1 LAKDGADRREKK
13 SVVSKILFI
22 ASLQDASKMFGLI
35 DETSRGLKRCDL
47 LYHIKD
53 SEGLELDSGVAFAPT
68 MPASF
73 FNEIIRIDTGMFW
86 EGHPSTVLPRK
97 VPLEDYS
104 HHVSVSVIPNV
115 L

>member
-1 LAKDGADRREKK
+1 
-13 SVVSKILFI
+13 VSKILFI
-22 ASLQDASKMFGLI
+22 ESLQDASKKFGLI
-35 DETSRGLKRCDL
+35 DETSGGVKRFVLFYQILDFEVL
-47 LYHIKD
+47 EVD
-53 SEGLELDSGVAFAPT
+53 SRVAFAPT

-73 FNEIIRIDTGMFW
+73 FDEIIRIDTGMFW

-104 HHVSVSVIPNV
+104 HNVSVSIISNV

>member
-1 LAKDGADRREKK
+1 MKVD
-13 SVVSKILFI
+13 F
-22 ASLQDASKMFGLI
+22 
-35 DETSRGLKRCDL
+35 
-47 LYHIKD
+47 
-53 SEGLELDSGVAFAPT
+53 GVAFAPT

-73 FNEIIRIDTGMFW
+73 IDEIIRIDTGMFW

-104 HHVSVSVIPNV
+104 HNVSVSVISYV

>member
-1 LAKDGADRREKK
+1 
-13 SVVSKILFI
+13 
-22 ASLQDASKMFGLI
+22 MFGFI
-35 DETSRGLKRCDL
+35 DETSRGLKRCVL
-47 LYHIKD
+47 LYNTKD

-73 FNEIIRIDTGMFW
+73 FDEIIRIDTGMFW

-104 HHVSVSVIPNV
+104 HHVRVSIISSV